1 MTFTVCILC
10 HKRYWSCASV
20 GGHFLTLIEFKVH
33 LITCNPGARFS
44 KVPTLFGWHSSL
56 CIFKAKASRSTKLCT
71 YPNFYSLYNIRK
83 DQLHRISGSQFYEWL
98 FGPEKSSGLSRNR
111 PLNMSGSCHR
121 GRRGFLSFLIVKAW
135 PQRQLIRFT
144 LSSFYVRTGSS
155 NCVCRKSGRR
165 GQDVTWPSDH
175 EKDGR
180 SCARWV
186 QVNTTGTRLG
196 WRSPKVG
203 ARLERLVYLML
214 KLLDLILNSV
224 IE

>member
-1 MTFTVCILC
+1 MWGDTSWRLLNLRFIWLVAILGPVSRKSRHFSADIVLFVSSKPRLLEARNFALILIFNHFTTYEKTALQNKWVAVLRMAFRARKVFGTFQ
-10 HKRYWSCASV
+10 KQA
-20 GGHFLTLIEFKVH
+20 
-33 LITCNPGARFS
+33 
-44 KVPTLFGWHSSL
+44 
-56 CIFKAKASRSTKLCT
+56 
-71 YPNFYSLYNIRK
+71 
-83 DQLHRISGSQFYEWL
+83 
-98 FGPEKSSGLSRNR
+98 
-111 PLNMSGSCHR
+111 LNMSGSCHS
-121 GRRGFLSFLIVKAW
+121 GRHGFLSLLIVKTW

-165 GQDVTWPSDH
+165 GQDVTWPSDN

-186 QVNTTGTRLG
+186 QVNKTGTRLG

-203 ARLERLVYLML
+203 ARLERLVYSLML